1 MTLKRQCHQT
11 IWSMIRS
18 TFYAIISS
26 FILFSNL
33 NIILCV
39 LSEIDNS
46 GDGIAFSVT
55 SLLGNKDNDMNM
67 KSVNDDSIIFL
78 SRNEDFEKN
87 NPSHMIG
94 KYKPDRSSSRHLSSL
109 LRSSVCMP
117 YSTPSAM
124 RHLILWTDPLINL
137 LQSDLQ
143 ELSKHTLDAVLDAL
157 QALLIVLRQS
167 WIEFIMRTSKG
178 MDSGRFSLRPLFG
191 TEDSFKQCLDGWM
204 MKVYTKL
211 FGEKYECK
219 NGKHKSDHHLH
230 GSIDDLDNIHEIS
243 IEHTEKIFKVFKT
256 ENIKHLF
263 DSYQKVFVQ
272 FYKESSMGGDSGLHP
287 LYMMFKWMS
296 MSTGAQTCFDKY
308 LYGTDSDGIF
318 KNMTKWKSSDVKSL
332 ILALPV
338 LREQWIELAFYLREQ
353 NVARCKLNL
362 GLVKEKLSL
371 LKLDA
376 DLVIDDDLC
385 YF

>member
-1 MTLKRQCHQT
+1 
-11 IWSMIRS
+11 MIRS
-18 TFYAIISS
+18 TFCAFISS

-33 NIILCV
+33 NVVLCV

-55 SLLGNKDNDMNM
+55 SLLGDKNNDMNM
-67 KSVNDDSIIFL
+67 KYANDDSIIFL
-78 SRNEDFEKN
+78 NKDEDFEKID
-87 NPSHMIG
+87 SRYMIG
-94 KYKPDRSSSRHLSSL
+94 KYKSDRSSSGHLSSL

-124 RHLILWTDPLINL
+124 RHLILWTDPFINL

-143 ELSKHTLDAVLDAL
+143 ELSRHTLDAVLNAL

-178 MDSGRFSLRPLFG
+178 MNSGRFSLRPLFG

-204 MKVYTKL
+204 MRVYTKL
-211 FGEKYECK
+211 FGEKYKCK
-219 NGKHKSDHHLH
+219 NEKHKFPKNDKYCNKHKSDHHLH
-230 GSIDDLDNIHEIS
+230 DNINDLESVIQEIS
-243 IEHTEKIFKVFKT
+243 AEHTEKIFKIFKT

-272 FYKESSMGGDSGLHP
+272 FYKESSMNEDSGLHP
-287 LYMMFKWMS
+287 LYMLFKWMS
-296 MSTGAQTCFDKY
+296 MSTGAETCFDKY
-308 LYGTDSDGIF
+308 FYGTDSDGIF

-362 GLVKEKLSL
+362 SLVKEKLSS